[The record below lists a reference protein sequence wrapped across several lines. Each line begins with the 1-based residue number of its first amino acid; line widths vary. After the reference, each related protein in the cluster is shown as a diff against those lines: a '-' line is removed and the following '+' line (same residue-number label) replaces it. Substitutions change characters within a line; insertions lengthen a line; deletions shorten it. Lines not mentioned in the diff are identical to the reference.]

1 MAVLNALSLERA
13 RRLKSKTNIGACRI
27 EEMPM
32 GEKVNWRK
40 NNEFFVFS
48 SLSFF

>member
-1 MAVLNALSLERA
+1 VAEEQDKYWGMS
-13 RRLKSKTNIGACRI
+13 

-32 GEKVNWRK
+32 GEKVNCRK

-48 SLSFF
+48 SLSFFLMVRNTRV